1 MQAEIILKAMTS
13 NAKYA
18 YEFDVTEGL
27 IQQDIIGSDGIN
39 YTKIAGLTSPF
50 SYDEYVDICY
60 GPKINCSMLMGTKVE
75 KDTCQYLIDSY
86 KSGKSRIEINF
97 FSPIKNEYIRTLY
110 FLFEDEQNNHIMA
123 FVVGRAIKQVENEIF
138 TSEGQI
144 KNEKVRNQEFF
155 YKISW
160 MKINKNR

>member
-1 MQAEIILKAMTS
+1 MQAEKILKAMTS

-18 YEFDVTEGL
+18 YEFDVTDGL

-60 GPKINCSMLMGTKVE
+60 GPKINCSMLMGTKVD
-75 KDTCQYLIDSY
+75 KVTCQYLIDSY

-97 FSPIKNEYIRTLY
+97 FRQSQMNTFERFIF
-110 FLFEDEQNNHIMA
+110 FLKMNKTI
-123 FVVGRAIKQVENEIF
+123 
-138 TSEGQI
+138 
-144 KNEKVRNQEFF
+144 
-155 YKISW
+155 ISW
-160 MKINKNR
+160 LL